1 MECQVFNF
9 IGIDNLDLAVYFL
22 TMNKLI
28 TASTLI
34 VILLSGCS
42 RQQKK
47 ENVAIPD
54 YFISGLADIGEIAV
68 MRQLTDRMSDF
79 FPYFS
84 HDSNRICFT
93 RVFQSKS
100 DNSTADPADNEI
112 KPFLFDIRTG
122 DLYMADSWPEQ
133 VEIMPLPK
141 DELPRVG
148 DELPISGYST
158 AYGLFFSAGQRAAEK
173 SSAIYLSR
181 NGVLRQLIPGYK
193 AAYLESISPSGR
205 YVAIT
210 YNPESPKLIVY
221 DSAGDRFYGFQRFD
235 SSSAF
240 YQVMPVISGD
250 GRYLAVVV
258 SDGGSRLNN
267 DLLGN
272 IWLLEFKQPDS
283 GGKQAA
289 DKN

>member
-1 MECQVFNF
+1 MKRF
-9 IGIDNLDLAVYFL
+9 
-22 TMNKLI
+22 I

-42 RQQKK
+42 SQQKK
-47 ENVAIPD
+47 ENAAVPD
-54 YFISGLADIGEIAV
+54 YFISGLVDMGEIASI
-68 MRQLTDRMSDF
+68 RQLTDKMSDF

-84 HDSNRICFT
+84 HDDNLICFT

-100 DNSTADPADNEI
+100 DDSGANPTDSEI

-122 DLYMADSWPEQ
+122 DLFMADSWPEQ
-133 VEIMPLPK
+133 VEIMPLPE

-158 AYGLFFSAGQRAAEK
+158 AYGLLFSAAQRGLEK
-173 SSAIYLSR
+173 SSAIYLWR
-181 NGVLRQLIPGYK
+181 DGVLRQLIPGYK
-193 AAYLESISPSGR
+193 TAYLESISPSGK

-210 YNPESPKLIVY
+210 YDPKSPRLIVY
-221 DSAGDRFYGFQRFD
+221 DSANDKFYGIRWSD
-235 SSSAF
+235 SASTLF
-240 YQVMPVISGD
+240 EVMPVISGD

-267 DLLGN
+267 ELLGN

-283 GGKQAA
+283 TAEKTAGENRG
-289 DKN
+289 